1 MSQQRRVKVL
11 KTFNVLSFI
20 LMVTINALA
29 NILPING
36 ITTGGVSDSYPN
48 LFAPAGVTFA
58 IWGLIYL
65 LLAGFVIYQLGLF
78 KGADTKAIIKLISG
92 YFIMSS
98 LANTAWIFSWQYKI
112 IPLSMILMLVI
123 LVCLIK
129 INIKINS
136 IELTSKEKLFVKLP
150 FSVYFGWI
158 TVATIAN
165 ATTMLVSLGWNGW
178 GLSEQIW
185 TIVILSIGLIIGMAT
200 TLKNKDIPYGIVI
213 FWAYLGI
220 LIKHISLSGF
230 AGDYPGII
238 TTLIISLVVIF
249 ICLLYITKKGKNVR
263 LLF

>member
-1 MSQQRRVKVL
+1 MSQVRKIKVL
-11 KTFNVLSFI
+11 KTFTVISFI

-48 LFAPAGVTFA
+48 LFAPAGITFA
-58 IWGLIYL
+58 IWGIIYL
-65 LLAGFVIYQLGLF
+65 LLAGFVVYQLGLF
-78 KGADTKAIIKLISG
+78 KGTDTKTIVELIGG
-92 YFIMSS
+92 YFIISS
-98 LANTAWIFSWQYKI
+98 LTNAAWIFSWQYKVI
-112 IPLSMILMLVI
+112 SLSMILMIVL

-136 IELTSKEKLFVKLP
+136 IKLTSKEKLFVKLP

-165 ATTMLVSLGWNGW
+165 AATLLVSLGWNGW

-185 TIVILSIGLIIGMAT
+185 TIIILLVGLIISMAT
-200 TLKNKDIPYGIVI
+200 TLRNKDIPYGIVI

-220 LIKHISLSGF
+220 LIKHVSSNGF
-230 AGDYPGII
+230 ASQYTGII
-238 TTLIISLVVIF
+238 TTLVISLIIIF
-249 ICLLYITKKGKNVR
+249 ICLLFVAKNKRNV
-263 LLF
+263 

>member
-1 MSQQRRVKVL
+1 MSKERGVKIL
-11 KTFNVLSFI
+11 KIFTVLSFV
-20 LMVTINALA
+20 LMVTVNALA

-58 IWGLIYL
+58 IWGIIYI

-78 KGADTKAIIKLISG
+78 KGSDTNAIVKLIDG
-92 YFIMSS
+92 YFIISS
-98 LANTAWIFSWQYKI
+98 LTNATWIFSWQYKV
-112 IPLSMILMLVI
+112 IPLSMILMIVI

-129 INIKINS
+129 INDKINS

-165 ATTMLVSLGWNGW
+165 ATTLLVSLGWNGW

-185 TIVILSIGLIIGMAT
+185 TIIILLVGLVIGMAT

-220 LIKHISLSGF
+220 LIKHVSSSGF
-230 AGDYPGII
+230 AGEYYGII
-238 TTLIISLVVIF
+238 TTLIISLVIIF
-249 ICLLYITKKGKNVR
+249 ICLLYVSKKRKKYN
-263 LLF
+263 LI

>member
-1 MSQQRRVKVL
+1 MSQETYVKVL
-11 KTFNVLSFI
+11 KIFTVLSFI
-20 LMVTINALA
+20 LMVTVNALA

-48 LFAPAGVTFA
+48 LFAPAGITFA

-65 LLAGFVIYQLGLF
+65 LLAGFVVYQLGLF
-78 KGADTKAIIKLISG
+78 KGADTKAIVKLIGG
-92 YFIMSS
+92 YFIISS
-98 LANTAWIFSWQYKI
+98 IANIAWIFSWQYKI
-112 IPLSMILMLVI
+112 IPLSMILMIVI

-129 INIKINS
+129 VNIKINS
-136 IELTSKEKLFVKLP
+136 TQLTLKEKLFVKLP

-165 ATTMLVSLGWNGW
+165 ASTLLVSLGWNGW
-178 GLSEQIW
+178 SISEQIW
-185 TIVILSIGLIIGMAT
+185 TIVILFVGLIIGMTT

-220 LIKHISLSGF
+220 LIKHVSSSGF
-230 AGDYPGII
+230 AGKYPGII

-249 ICLLYITKKGKNVR
+249 ICILYVAKKVR
-263 LLF
+263 DIA

>member
-1 MSQQRRVKVL
+1 MSQQIRVKIL

-20 LMVTINALA
+20 LMVTVNALA

-36 ITTGGVSDSYPN
+36 ITTGGVSDLYPN

-65 LLAGFVIYQLGLF
+65 LLAIFVIYQLGLF
-78 KGADTKAIIKLISG
+78 KGYDTKAIVKLIGG
-92 YFIMSS
+92 YFIISS
-98 LANTAWIFSWQYKI
+98 LSNTAWIFSWQYKI

-123 LVCLIK
+123 LGCLIR
-129 INIKINS
+129 INININS

-165 ATTMLVSLGWNGW
+165 ATTTLVSLGWNGW

-185 TIVILSIGLIIGMAT
+185 TIAIISIGLIIGMAT
-200 TLKNKDIPYGIVI
+200 ALKNKDIPYGIVI

-220 LIKHISLSGF
+220 LIKHISSSGF
-230 AGDYPGII
+230 SGEYTSII
-238 TTLIISLVVIF
+238 STLIIYLFVIF
-249 ICLLYITKKGKNVR
+249 ICLLYIAKKGTNVR
-263 LLF
+263 